1 MTSVNL
7 KSWFLVFVLAV
18 ALLIPTW
25 AGAIEFKRIVVFG
38 GSVSDPGNFFALTG
52 ITNAPPYD
60 DLNPFLV
67 PTGPYSIGG
76 HHFSNGAT
84 WIEQFARPLGL
95 SRYVRPAFRGSSPHA
110 TNYAVGG
117 ARARDIP
124 DTLDMTEQ
132 VAAFLNDLRNRTP
145 SEALF
150 VIDFGGNDV
159 RDALAAGN
167 PGILNDALDAIAD
180 NVAALYAVGAR
191 KFLFLT
197 VANIGSL
204 PSVRILDDMIPADV
218 AEAATDLTVGFNAG
232 LNLIIES
239 LPADVEVA
247 VLDVFQKVEELIA
260 NPSAFGLTEVEE
272 ACIMPNMPPFRCKKP
287 NHYLFWDGIH
297 PTKAVHAIFAE
308 EALNVLSD

>member
-1 MTSVNL
+1 MTPVNF
-7 KSWFLVFVLAV
+7 KRWFLAGVLAL

-52 ITNAPPYD
+52 ITNKPPYD
-60 DLNPFLV
+60 DLDPFLA
-67 PTGPYSIGG
+67 PTGPYRIGG

-95 SRYVRPAFRGSSPHA
+95 GRYVRPAFRGSSPQA

-117 ARARDIP
+117 ARARDVAE
-124 DTLDMTEQ
+124 TFDMPEQ
-132 VAAFLNDLRNRTP
+132 LATFLNDVQNRAP
-145 SEALF
+145 SDALY

-167 PGILNDALDAIAD
+167 PRILNDALDAIAD
-180 NVAALYAVGAR
+180 NLEALYAVGAR

-197 VANIGSL
+197 VADIGSL

-218 AEAATDLTVGFNAG
+218 AKAATDLTVAFNAG
-232 LNLIIES
+232 LNLIIKS

-247 VLDVFQKVEELIA
+247 VLDVFRKVEELIA
-260 NPSAFGLTEVEE
+260 NPSAFGLTEVED

-287 NHYLFWDGIH
+287 DQFLFWDGIH

-308 EALNVLSD
+308 EAADVLSD